1 MGDCHPTTG
10 VYLASH
16 SQWYAT
22 PCTPPAQQQ
31 YHRQLTSGTCI
42 TTQTVT
48 IIAIAKENDWSD
60 ADRGFALASFFIG
73 YVRTGA
79 RSAHK
84 IVGAASPPPLTCMH
98 ACCVR
103 TVLFANTGR
112 LAVHTLW
119 RQAGVWIRSACSS
132 YCDSLDALY
141 GEELRHV
148 HLGAHRHWAGGV
160 GHLPLRPCHAWQVE
174 PPD

>member
-1 MGDCHPTTG
+1 MHTHTPSAAA
-10 VYLASH
+10 VP
-16 SQWYAT
+16 QAT
-22 PCTPPAQQQ
+22 NTR
-31 YHRQLTSGTCI
+31 HMH

-73 YVRTGA
+73 YVRTHA
-79 RSAHK
+79 RSAN
-84 IVGAASPPPLTCMH
+84 IVGAASPPPLTFMH

-119 RQAGVWIRSACSS
+119 RQVGVWIRSACSS

-148 HLGAHRHWAGGV
+148 YLGAHHHWAGGV